1 LWDDIWRW
9 LSLRDMRDGPTKGG
23 LEIFEDIGCKPEDE
37 DRNWLTT
44 WFPKTL
50 TPEESYRSMVC
61 HGASG
66 ASTDWKASKTAG
78 ASK

>member
-23 LEIFEDIGCKPEDE
+23 LDIFKDIGC
-37 DRNWLTT
+37 T
-44 WFPKTL
+44 PKKRRWITELFSKDL

-61 HGASG
+61 QGASG
-66 ASTDWKASKTAG
+66 ASTEWWASKTAG